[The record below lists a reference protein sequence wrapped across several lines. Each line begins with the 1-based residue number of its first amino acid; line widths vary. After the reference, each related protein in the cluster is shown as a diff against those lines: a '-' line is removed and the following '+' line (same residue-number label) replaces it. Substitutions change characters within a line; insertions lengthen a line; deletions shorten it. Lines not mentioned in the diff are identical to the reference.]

1 MLQEKLDEPISEPP
15 SPRQYSDH
23 EDKVGGLT
31 THISSLR
38 EEVRRLKQQLAK
50 SEDDCKYMVTR

>member
-1 MLQEKLDEPISEPP
+1 MLQEKLDEPVSEPA
-15 SPRQYSDH
+15 SPRQFSDS

-38 EEVRRLKQQLAK
+38 EEVRKLKQQLAQ
-50 SEDDCKYMVTR
+50 SEDDCEY